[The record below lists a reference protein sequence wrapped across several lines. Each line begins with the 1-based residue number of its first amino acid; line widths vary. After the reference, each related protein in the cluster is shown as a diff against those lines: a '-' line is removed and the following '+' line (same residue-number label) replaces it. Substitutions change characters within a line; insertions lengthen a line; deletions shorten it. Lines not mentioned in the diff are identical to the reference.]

1 MRTQYFRGKKKYKI
15 NLGLIKRQ
23 FMLKKDLNLKC
34 FKLKFREMLKLG
46 NSQNAK
52 ARDYNSFPHT
62 DI

>member
-1 MRTQYFRGKKKYKI
+1 
-15 NLGLIKRQ
+15 
-23 FMLKKDLNLKC
+23 MLKKDLNLKC